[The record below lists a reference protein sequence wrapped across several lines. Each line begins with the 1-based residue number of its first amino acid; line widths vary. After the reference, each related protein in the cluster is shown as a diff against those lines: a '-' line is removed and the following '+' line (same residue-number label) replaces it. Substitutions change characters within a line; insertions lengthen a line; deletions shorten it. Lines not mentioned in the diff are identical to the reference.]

1 MSRKANHCNAFYR
14 MWAFSTHNWLKLTST
29 NCPHESCKM
38 QTDRQRGVARL
49 VWWGGH
55 NKWHISHVWNV
66 SSSSGVTRTGSG
78 LQRRA
83 FNYQHVG
90 LIKMFCR
97 KAISCVKGR
106 PCCWLAVS
114 LCWPLLVTCAGQ
126 ASCCSP
132 APASAPAWTLAL
144 AVASTR
150 LHNLHTVTHRS
161 HFYTPLYTT
170 QWHAV
175 SWGNL
180 LFFIATRAIGGLF
193 FSI

>member
-1 MSRKANHCNAFYR
+1 MRAVR
-14 MWAFSTHNWLKLTST
+14 
-29 NCPHESCKM
+29 CK
-38 QTDRQRGVARL
+38 QTDREEWQGWYDEEAITSD
-49 VWWGGH
+49 
-55 NKWHISHVWNV
+55 ISLMFEMSPPAV
-66 SSSSGVTRTGSG
+66 SGVTRTGSG

-150 LHNLHTVTHRS
+150 LHNLHSDTQVTLLHTSLHNTVTCCQLGES
-161 HFYTPLYTT
+161 SLFYSNQSYRWPF
-170 QWHAV
+170 
-175 SWGNL
+175 
-180 LFFIATRAIGGLF
+180 LFHLKG
-193 FSI
+193 